1 MVLFSFAGP
10 VNSEPPRTKKDGRN
24 EAACHRRGTANTGG
38 ASAPNGA
45 GSAVDGTPRSAMVS
59 VDWFGL
65 TGLGNRPVFSETGR
79 TAAAQMSGAGWCIRD
94 ADEPVNLVP
103 TRKMFAPLNL
113 MIR

>member
-24 EAACHRRGTANTGG
+24 EAACHRRGTANTEG

-45 GSAVDGTPRSAMVS
+45 GSAVDGTPRTAMVS

-65 TGLGNRPVFSETGR
+65 TGARNRPVFSETGR
-79 TAAAQMSGAGWCIRD
+79 ASARREGLQPLAHRVRLGASGMQMSQ
-94 ADEPVNLVP
+94 
-103 TRKMFAPLNL
+103 
-113 MIR
+113 